1 MKYKNLF
8 YGKTIAVTGKLEN
21 YTRTSI
27 QSRLLELG
35 AYPTSTVSQK
45 TDYLLVGVKSGA
57 ASWIRQKPW
66 ASLSYLSRN
75 LKRWLAERRLWHGND

>member
-1 MKYKNLF
+1 MKYTNLF
-8 YGKTIAVTGKLEN
+8 FGKTVAVTGKLEN

-45 TDYLLVGVKSGA
+45 TDYLLVGAKSGSKLDKA
-57 ASWIRQKPW
+57 KALGIPVLSEQEFEAMASR
-66 ASLSYLSRN
+66 
-75 LKRWLAERRLWHGND
+75 EGVHGND

>member
-1 MKYKNLF
+1 MKYTNLF
-8 YGKTIAVTGKLEN
+8 FGKTVAVTGKLEN

-45 TDYLLVGVKSGA
+45 TDYLLVGAKSGSKLDKA
-57 ASWIRQKPW
+57 KALGIPI
-66 ASLSYLSRN
+66 LSEQEFEAMAGR
-75 LKRWLAERRLWHGND
+75 KEVMTWQ

>member
-1 MKYKNLF
+1 MKYTNLF

-45 TDYLLVGVKSGA
+45 TDYLLVGAKSGCKLDKA
-57 ASWIRQKPW
+57 KALGIPI
-66 ASLSYLSRN
+66 LSEQEFEAMAGR
-75 LKRWLAERRLWHGND
+75 KEVMAWQ

>member
-45 TDYLLVGVKSGA
+45 TDYLLVGAKSGSKLDKA
-57 ASWIRQKPW
+57 KALGIPI
-66 ASLSYLSRN
+66 LSEQEFEAMAGREGVVA
-75 LKRWLAERRLWHGND
+75 WQ

>member
-1 MKYKNLF
+1 MKYTNLF
-8 YGKTIAVTGKLEN
+8 YGKTVAVTGKLEN

-45 TDYLLVGVKSGA
+45 TDYLLVGAKSGSKLDKA
-57 ASWIRQKPW
+57 KALGIPI
-66 ASLSYLSRN
+66 LSEQEFEAMAGR
-75 LKRWLAERRLWHGND
+75 KEVIAWQ

>member
-1 MKYKNLF
+1 MKYTNLF
-8 YGKTIAVTGKLEN
+8 YSKTVAVTGKLEN

-45 TDYLLVGVKSGA
+45 TDYLLVGAKSGGKLDKA
-57 ASWIRQKPW
+57 KALGIPI
-66 ASLSYLSRN
+66 LSEQEFEAMAGR
-75 LKRWLAERRLWHGND
+75 KGVMAWQ

>member
-1 MKYKNLF
+1 MKYRNLF
-8 YGKTIAVTGKLEN
+8 CGKTVAVTGKLEN

-45 TDYLLVGVKSGA
+45 TDYLLVGAKSGSKLGKA
-57 ASWIRQKPW
+57 KALGIPI
-66 ASLSYLSRN
+66 LSEQEFEAMAGR
-75 LKRWLAERRLWHGND
+75 KEVMVWQ

>member
-1 MKYKNLF
+1 MKYTNLF
-8 YGKTIAVTGKLEN
+8 YGKTVAVTGKLEN

-45 TDYLLVGVKSGA
+45 TDYLLVGAKSGSKLDKA
-57 ASWIRQKPW
+57 KALGIPI
-66 ASLSYLSRN
+66 LSEQEFEAMVGREGVMV
-75 LKRWLAERRLWHGND
+75 WQ

>member
-45 TDYLLVGVKSGA
+45 TDYLLVGVKSGSKLDKA
-57 ASWIRQKPW
+57 KALGIPL
-66 ASLSYLSRN
+66 LSEQEFEAMAGREGAMA
-75 LKRWLAERRLWHGND
+75 WQ

>member
-1 MKYKNLF
+1 MKYTNLF
-8 YGKTIAVTGKLEN
+8 YGKTVAVTGKLEN

-45 TDYLLVGVKSGA
+45 TDYLLVGAKSGSKLDKA
-57 ASWIRQKPW
+57 KALGIPI
-66 ASLSYLSRN
+66 LSEQEFEAMAGREGVVA
-75 LKRWLAERRLWHGND
+75 WQ